1 MNRIKAHELVVPE
14 LDEIQKKAG
23 NNDITTIKMIA
34 ELCYYDWVKEKF
46 IKKFFIFSEV
56 VR

>member
-34 ELCYYDWVKEKF
+34 ELCYYD
-46 IKKFFIFSEV
+46 
-56 VR
+56 